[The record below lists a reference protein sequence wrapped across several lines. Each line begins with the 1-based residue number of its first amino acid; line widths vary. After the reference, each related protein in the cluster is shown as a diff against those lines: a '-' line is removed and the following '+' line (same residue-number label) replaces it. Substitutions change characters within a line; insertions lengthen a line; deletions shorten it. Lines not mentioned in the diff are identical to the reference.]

1 MGTAELL
8 GKYQTAEK
16 YPLIISGERCVPHM
30 INSPGEGCQVE
41 GELYEVDDNCLKSI
55 DVLECTDQPDG
66 YRRQAIFVISTTA
79 MNPDTQEAQAYLIEP
94 DLVRERRS
102 NCLRTYSIEAAQ
114 KYRPRSGN

>member
-1 MGTAELL
+1 MGSAELL

-16 YPLIISGERCVPHM
+16 YPLIISGERCVPYM

-55 DVLECTDQPDG
+55 DALECTDQPDG
-66 YRRQAIFVISTTA
+66 YRRQTIIVVSNET
-79 MNPDTQEAQAYLIEP
+79 MNPDRREAQAYLIEP
-94 DLVRERRS
+94 DLVRGRQS
-102 NCLRTYSIEAAQ
+102 NYLRTYSIEAAR